1 MYRHNYNEFQFRR
14 QILFHRN
21 QTKKQNNSILF
32 DQNQFLDTHKVAGEV
47 RQCDQLLAEPV
58 DNQAP
63 CQHHV
68 QVKEVGAETD
78 QVGDNLQEKS
88 VFRAQGARWLEA

>member
-1 MYRHNYNEFQFRR
+1 M
-14 QILFHRN
+14 
-21 QTKKQNNSILF
+21 
-32 DQNQFLDTHKVAGEV
+32 FLDTHNVAGEV

-58 DNQAP
+58 DHQAP

-78 QVGDNLQEKS
+78 QVCDNLQQQS
-88 VFRAQGARWLEA
+88 LFRA

>member
-1 MYRHNYNEFQFRR
+1 M
-14 QILFHRN
+14 
-21 QTKKQNNSILF
+21 
-32 DQNQFLDTHKVAGEV
+32 FLDTHNVAGEV

-58 DNQAP
+58 DHQAS